1 MGAGEESPVSL
12 GSRVFNS
19 SSVKI
24 VKPQPVWLKS
34 MMPCRK
40 KARPLLAVSGVKYS
54 TSASRNL
61 LGDGTGETDGSRQPA
76 TVPATGGRSPE

>member
-1 MGAGEESPVSL
+1 
-12 GSRVFNS
+12 
-19 SSVKI
+19 
-24 VKPQPVWLKS
+24 
-34 MMPCRK
+34 MPCRK